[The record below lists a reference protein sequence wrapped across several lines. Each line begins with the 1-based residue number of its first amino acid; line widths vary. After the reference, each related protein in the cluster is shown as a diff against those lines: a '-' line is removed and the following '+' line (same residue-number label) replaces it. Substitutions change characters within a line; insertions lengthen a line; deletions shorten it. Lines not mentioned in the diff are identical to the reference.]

1 MFERL
6 RERFDAWSTYRETVR
21 ELSRLDRYTLSDIG
35 IPRRDIRR
43 HAGAATRL
51 MGRER

>member
-21 ELSRLDRYTLSDIG
+21 ELSRLDRYALSDIG
-35 IPRRDIRR
+35 IPRHDIRC
-43 HAGAATRL
+43 HARQATRM